1 MLSEIE
7 IDELADKVDKQI
19 SEIAHGAWTFVG
31 LRMGGRI
38 GVQIDGHLVA
48 DQLRAMADVLDQAEE
63 EMKR

>member
-1 MLSEIE
+1 MLSEVE
-7 IDELADKVDKQI
+7 IDELVDKADEQI
-19 SEIAHGAWTFVG
+19 YEIAHGVWTYVSF
-31 LRMGGRI
+31 RKGRI

>member
-1 MLSEIE
+1 MLSEVE
-7 IDELADKVDKQI
+7 VDELVDKADEQI
-19 SEIAHGAWTFVG
+19 YEIAQASGVWTYVWK
-31 LRMGGRI
+31 GRI